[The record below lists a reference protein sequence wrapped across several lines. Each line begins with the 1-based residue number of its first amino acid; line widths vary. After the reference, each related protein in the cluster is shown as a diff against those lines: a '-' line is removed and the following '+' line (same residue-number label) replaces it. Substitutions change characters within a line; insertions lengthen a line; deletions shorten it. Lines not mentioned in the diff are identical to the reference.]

1 MQRTN
6 RTPPLRHAA
15 PAGILAA
22 PVATLLAAALAA
34 PAAAASLERA
44 PAGQLADGTA
54 IEAFTLSNA
63 SGLSARVLTY
73 GATLQSVLA
82 PGRDGRL
89 ADVVLGYDS
98 LAGYEATPRYFGATI
113 GRYANRIAH
122 GRFTLDG
129 ESFQLPLNEP
139 GASLHG
145 GTRGFD
151 KLPWR
156 VLATASGKAAV
167 VTLGLAS
174 PEGDSGYPGALDV
187 TVTYSLDDAGNLGIE
202 FNAAST
208 RPTVVNLT
216 NHALFNMAG
225 EGAPE
230 GADNLLLTIPA
241 ARYTPVDAALV
252 PTGELRPVAG
262 SAFDFRAPRR
272 IAAGWRDGGDAQLRL
287 GRGYDHNFVLD
298 KGQTATP
305 QLCARL
311 EDPRSGRVLEV
322 LSTEPGLQ
330 FYSGNFLD
338 GTVAGKHA
346 HLYRMGDGMALEPQ
360 KFPDSPNQPSFPS
373 ARVDAAH
380 PYHHVMTYRFTVA
393 GTHRQRGN

>member
-1 MQRTN
+1 MHDTTRA
-6 RTPPLRHAA
+6 RKTPA
-15 PAGILAA
+15 ITLAR
-22 PVATLLAAALAA
+22 PVAVAAALLTGPAMAA
-34 PAAAASLERA
+34 HLERS

-54 IEAFTLSNA
+54 VEAFTLSNA
-63 SGLSARVLTY
+63 SGLSARVLSY

-82 PGRDGRL
+82 PGRDGKL
-89 ADVVLGYDS
+89 ADVVLGYDT
-98 LAGYEATPRYFGATI
+98 AAEYEATPRYFGATI

-129 ESFQLPLNEP
+129 EAVQLPLNEP

-145 GTRGFD
+145 GGHGFD
-151 KLPWR
+151 KQVWK
-156 VLATASGKAAV
+156 VLAVDPGKRAS
-167 VTLGLAS
+167 VTLGLGS
-174 PEGDSGYPGALDV
+174 PDGDSGYPGRLEA
-187 TVTYSLDDAGNLGIE
+187 TVTYTLDDAGNLGIE
-202 FNAAST
+202 FKAT
-208 RPTVVNLT
+208 TTKPTVVNIT

-225 EGAPE
+225 EAAAE

-272 IAAGWRDGGDAQLRL
+272 IAAGWRDGTDPQLGL

-298 KGQTATP
+298 KGQTSTP
-305 QLCARL
+305 QLSARL

-338 GTVAGKHA
+338 GTVAGKHG

-360 KFPDSPNQPSFPS
+360 KFPDSPNQPAFPS
-373 ARVDAAH
+373 TRIDPGHAYR
-380 PYHHVMTYRFTVA
+380 HVMIYRFTVSGKGRPA
-393 GTHRQRGN
+393 GR